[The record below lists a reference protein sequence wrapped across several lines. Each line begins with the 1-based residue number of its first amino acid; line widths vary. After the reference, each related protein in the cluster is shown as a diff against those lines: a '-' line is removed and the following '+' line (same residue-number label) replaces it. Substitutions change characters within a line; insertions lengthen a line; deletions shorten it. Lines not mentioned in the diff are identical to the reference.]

1 MAETLTYDAGTDTV
15 TTGENL
21 SEDEQDSLEVGEKL
35 VAEQEQLLAGKYK
48 DAEELEKA
56 YIELQKKLGS
66 DDEKGEAETEA
77 TQDEPEEAEELSP
90 ATQLIVDASLEF
102 NEKGELAPETL
113 SKFEGMSSQDL
124 VSAYMDM
131 QSKAGEVEPQQ
142 EAPDLTDAQVNTIK
156 NSAGGEEA
164 YRNIIG
170 WAEQNL
176 PKDTVQAF
184 DALCDSGNVQAIQLA
199 VNGLKAQYENANG
212 YEGRMLSGKPPQ
224 TSGDVYRSQ
233 AELVSAMSDP
243 RYDNDPAFR
252 MDVMEKLDRSD
263 IQF

>member
-1 MAETLTYDAGTDTV
+1 MAETLSYDNTPDAEVLTA
-15 TTGENL
+15 E
-21 SEDEQDSLEVGEKL
+21 EQNSLEVGEKL

-102 NEKGELAPETL
+102 NEKGELDPETL

-131 QSKAGEVEPQQ
+131 QSKAGDAVPQQ

-184 DALCDSGNVQAIQLA
+184 DALCDSGNVEAIQLA

-233 AELVSAMSDP
+233 AELVAAMSDK
-243 RYDNDPAFR
+243 RYEIDSAYRQDII
-252 MDVMEKLDRSD
+252 EKLDRSNNLS
-263 IQF
+263 F

>member
-102 NEKGELAPETL
+102 NEKGELDPETL

-131 QSKAGEVEPQQ
+131 QAKAGDAVPQQ

-156 NSAGGEEA
+156 NSAGGEDA

-184 DALCDSGNVQAIQLA
+184 DALCDSGNVEAIQLA

-212 YEGRMLSGKPPQ
+212 YEGRMLSGKAAQ
-224 TSGDVYRSQ
+224 TSGDVFRSQ
-233 AELVSAMSDP
+233 AEVVNAMSDV
-243 RYDNDPAFR
+243 RYDNDPAYR
-252 MDVMEKLDRSD
+252 MDIMEKLDRSNID
-263 IQF
+263 F

>member
-15 TTGENL
+15 TTGQNL
-21 SEDEQDSLEVGEKL
+21 TEDEQDSLEVGEKL

-90 ATQLIVDASLEF
+90 ATQLIVDASTEF
-102 NEKGELAPETL
+102 NEKGELAAETL
-113 SKFEGMSSQDL
+113 SKFESMSSQEL

-131 QSKAGEVEPQQ
+131 QSKAAQAAPEQ
-142 EAPDLTDAQVNTIK
+142 EAADLTESQVNTIK
-156 NSAGGEEA
+156 NSAGGEEQ
-164 YRNIIG
+164 YSKLIG

-176 PKDTVQAF
+176 PRDTVSAF
-184 DALCDSGNVQAIQLA
+184 DALCDSGNAEAIQLA

-212 YEGRMLSGKPPQ
+212 YEGRMLSGKAAQ
-224 TSGDVYRSQ
+224 TSGDVFRSQ
-233 AELVSAMSDP
+233 AEVVNAMSDV
-243 RYDNDPAFR
+243 RYDNDPAYR
-252 MDVMEKLDRSD
+252 MDIMEKLDRSNID
-263 IQF
+263 F